1 MTYSLLRNRSA
12 SELLSIA
19 FVGAGSSDR
28 HDCSITPLRGKR
40 VQGFRMAGAMGSE
53 FYRGGGVGDLDLR
66 IQLAEHGVDAL
77 LKPGTFGFGIQWID
91 DFGGVFPKKDVDDIQ
106 LRGLQ

>member
-19 FVGAGSSDR
+19 LVGASSSDR

-40 VQGFRMAGAMGSE
+40 VQGFRMAGATDQNSI
-53 FYRGGGVGDLDLR
+53 V
-66 IQLAEHGVDAL
+66 VVAL
-77 LKPGTFGFGIQWID
+77 ETLIC
-91 DFGGVFPKKDVDDIQ
+91 VSSS
-106 LRGLQ
+106 LSMASMRS

>member
-28 HDCSITPLRGKR
+28 YDCSITPLRGKR
-40 VQGFRMAGAMGSE
+40 VQGFRMAGATDQNSI
-53 FYRGGGVGDLDLR
+53 V
-66 IQLAEHGVDAL
+66 VVAL
-77 LKPGTFGFGIQWID
+77 ETLIC
-91 DFGGVFPKKDVDDIQ
+91 VSNSLSMVSM
-106 LRGLQ
+106 RS